1 MRKVKTTSDPMFSNG
16 TEAMIWIGNNCDKC
30 WKQSHYNEDK
40 DRWSNDKCSIDRD
53 IQSQMAGIDEIYE
66 RSYTMV
72 KNNSICPNRQAV
84 KPTVHKRRISK
95 VQSDLF
101 RKTNDK

>member
-1 MRKVKTTSDPMFSNG
+1 MFSNG

-53 IQSQMAGIDEIYE
+53 IQSQRAGMDEIYE

-72 KNNSICPNRQAV
+72 KNNTFNGINLPSIVLRTRDGLCR
-84 KPTVHKRRISK
+84 TVRSFGYE
-95 VQSDLF
+95 DF
-101 RKTNDK
+101 KTRLS